1 MTMSRTTTGNPVVNP
16 VRIHGL
22 LIGINA
28 GSGRPELGD
37 AQRTSGALVFAPT
50 VPTLG
55 ATRVPRVVAAGS
67 SMDKKEEV
75 SWCVYESGR

>member
-1 MTMSRTTTGNPVVNP
+1 VNP
-16 VRIHGL
+16 VRFHGL
-22 LIGINA
+22 LIGICTGA
-28 GSGRPELGD
+28 GFPASED

-50 VPTLG
+50 VATLG
-55 ATRVPRVVAAGS
+55 ATRVSRVVVAGS

>member
-1 MTMSRTTTGNPVVNP
+1 MNPARV
-16 VRIHGL
+16 HGL
-22 LIGINA
+22 LIGICT
-28 GSGRPELGD
+28 GSGFPAPGD

-55 ATRVPRVVAAGS
+55 TTRQSRAVASGS

>member
-1 MTMSRTTTGNPVVNP
+1 MTMSTTTTGNPLNP
-16 VRIHGL
+16 LRVHGL

-55 ATRVPRVVAAGS
+55 ATCVPRVVAAGP

-75 SWCVYESGR
+75 SWCVYE